1 MDTRPRPTVVVLHGA
16 DRPPGLG
23 RVEAVATVRHATA
36 DRLGGALDGA
46 DVLFVWDTR
55 TTALE
60 RVWPAADALR
70 WVHVAGP
77 AVGHLLFPALRDSGV
92 VLTNS
97 TGVYDEPV
105 AEYVL
110 GLVLAFA
117 KHLPTTLRD
126 QQRRR
131 WQHRE
136 TERVAGSRALV
147 VGTGPIARAIGRKL
161 GAVGVTV
168 NAIGPTAR
176 TGDPDLGDVRP
187 MSGLRAAVAEHDWII
202 LAVAHNQQ
210 TAGLIDAELLR
221 VVRPTARLI
230 NISRAGLVVTADL
243 VDALDS
249 RQLAGAAFDVFA
261 DEPLAPSS
269 PLWGMPNV
277 VISPHLTGDV
287 AGRREELVRR
297 FTENLT
303 AYLAGRPLA
312 NLVDKARAGR

>member
-1 MDTRPRPTVVVLHGA
+1 MDTRPRPTVVVLHGT
-16 DRPPGLG
+16 DRPPDLT
-23 RVEAVATVRHATA
+23 RVEAVATVRRTTA

-70 WVHVAGP
+70 WVHVASP
-77 AVGHLLFPALRDSGV
+77 AVGHLLFPALRGSDV
-92 VLTNS
+92 TLTNA
-97 TGVYDEPV
+97 TGVFDEPM

-110 GLVLAFA
+110 GLLLAFA

-131 WQHRE
+131 WQHRQ

-176 TGDPDLGDVRP
+176 TGDPDLGDVQP
-187 MSGLRAAVAEHDWII
+187 MSQLRAAVAEHDWII
-202 LAVAHNQQ
+202 LAVALSPQ
-210 TAGLIDAELLR
+210 TAGLVDAELLR
-221 VVRPTARLI
+221 VVRPTARLV

-249 RQLAGAAFDVFA
+249 GRLAGAAFDVFA

-277 VISPHLTGDV
+277 LISPHLSGDV

-297 FTENLT
+297 FAENLERY
-303 AYLAGRPLA
+303 AAGLPLA
-312 NLVDKARAGR
+312 NVVDKSR